1 MQLAVGNPALCH
13 WWLVTFMCPLTL
25 QIANGRIQSLEA
37 TMEKLLA
44 SESKLKQVALTLEL
58 EREALLRTVEQLRGQ
73 AGD

>member
-1 MQLAVGNPALCH
+1 
-13 WWLVTFMCPLTL
+13 MCPLIL

-44 SESKLKQVALTLEL
+44 SESKLKQAALTLEL